1 MAQTRPKTL
10 PSPSSHATGV
20 VNPPQSP
27 DIQTHYK
34 PYCDSAPA
42 FGPLVVV
49 VTRTKVASYTETEKS
64 SRRVT
69 TRRVRFSYR
78 MTTFRLGSSC
88 SPAKSTSISVPCRE
102 EEDDVEDAAD
112 PDRLLQCPYDK
123 NHQIRA
129 CRFPYHLIKCSKNH
143 PKLAQELKTCPFNA
157 RHLMPK
163 HELSHHIANCVDR
176 SSVNT
181 EDLGSNEVQ
190 SKWHVPVN
198 TWENPKCNEDWD
210 KELEDIPAVP
220 FIWGV
225 NTTELNQESFRAE
238 TRTTNNLPGV
248 RAPTTLPWKN

>member
-1 MAQTRPKTL
+1 
-10 PSPSSHATGV
+10 
-20 VNPPQSP
+20 
-27 DIQTHYK
+27 
-34 PYCDSAPA
+34 
-42 FGPLVVV
+42 
-49 VTRTKVASYTETEKS
+49 
-64 SRRVT
+64 
-69 TRRVRFSYR
+69 

-88 SPAKSTSISVPCRE
+88 SAEKCTNVSVRRWE
-102 EEDDVEDAAD
+102 EEGDVEDVAD

-129 CRFPYHLIKCSKNH
+129 CRFPYHLIKCQKNH

-181 EDLGSNEVQ
+181 EDLGSSEVR

-198 TWENPKCNEDWD
+198 TWENPKCSEDWD
-210 KELEDIPAVP
+210 KEIEESPGTT

-225 NTTELNQESFRAE
+225 STSKLNQESSRAE
-238 TRTTNNLPGV
+238 TRTTNSLPPGL
-248 RAPTTLPWKN
+248 RAPTTLPWKNSMGVQWAGPVMQATAAKHCCQYELGVIGYGRAGLSYKWPLPGTSLLLGLTFCGRWAHQL

>member
-1 MAQTRPKTL
+1 
-10 PSPSSHATGV
+10 
-20 VNPPQSP
+20 
-27 DIQTHYK
+27 
-34 PYCDSAPA
+34 
-42 FGPLVVV
+42 
-49 VTRTKVASYTETEKS
+49 
-64 SRRVT
+64 
-69 TRRVRFSYR
+69 

-88 SPAKSTSISVPCRE
+88 SAEKCTNVSVRRWE
-102 EEDDVEDAAD
+102 EEGDVEDVAD

-129 CRFPYHLIKCSKNH
+129 CRFPYHLIKCQKNH

-181 EDLGSNEVQ
+181 EDLGSSEVR

-198 TWENPKCNEDWD
+198 TWENPKCSEDWD
-210 KELEDIPAVP
+210 KEIEESPGTT

-225 NTTELNQESFRAE
+225 STSKLNQERAE
-238 TRTTNNLPGV
+238 TRTTNSLPPGL
-248 RAPTTLPWKN
+248 RAPTTLPWKNWGRLMERIWCDVDLILHPGLAVLLLFSFCRKEDVSHFAVNVWACARTSFRMPGMQKTLFFKNVHKHLHC